1 LVAGRLQPKR
11 LARSILQII
20 YFMLELFG
28 GKTLMKPRLPA
39 GDTGDDR
46 KAIRKE
52 LIEAKAMLGKLID
65 ARTDKILKKPRK
77 ELPTSV
83 PALQGGRPES
93 NRRKF

>member
-1 LVAGRLQPKR
+1 MKR
-11 LARSILQII
+11 HVQ
-20 YFMLELFG
+20 
-28 GKTLMKPRLPA
+28 A
-39 GDTGDDR
+39 GDPGDDR

-52 LIEAKAMLGKLID
+52 IIETKTMLGKLLD
-65 ARTDKILKKPRK
+65 ARADKILKKPRK

>member
-1 LVAGRLQPKR
+1 
-11 LARSILQII
+11 
-20 YFMLELFG
+20 
-28 GKTLMKPRLPA
+28 MKPHLPA

-52 LIEAKAMLGKLID
+52 IIEVKTMLGKLDD
-65 ARTDKILKKPRK
+65 ARADKILKKPRK

-93 NRRKF
+93 KRRKF